1 MVPSDKTGWTK
12 VINARGTFTP
22 LGVSR
27 SPAKVREA
35 VAEALRDYV
44 RIEEMQ
50 QAASESLARF
60 SGVEAGHIVHC
71 AAAAVTLTV
80 AACMTKGEPQ
90 SVARLPDAHGLPCR
104 VLLPAGHNVNYGHA
118 IEQAIRLA
126 GGKPQLIGA
135 AERCDISDLQ
145 SAMLQDDICGL
156 LLVSSRLSRGSLD
169 LAAAVDAA
177 RRQDVPVI
185 IDGAAQDMRV
195 RELAQTGA
203 DLIILSG
210 QKYLCGPTAGLVVGT
225 TAAMAAVRAQEVGIG
240 RGMKASKE
248 AIAGTLAAL
257 EVREELSIIDWRA
270 AQSAKLQ
277 RFLQEAATLTAV
289 TACAEPDPT
298 GLPFARAVLEF
309 DPPYDAEKLAE
320 QLQASTPPIY
330 VMTHLIR
337 FNKIALEINA
347 LRQDE
352 LHSILLRLRVLLAD
366 KV

>member
-1 MVPSDKTGWTK
+1 MALRDKTRWTTI
-12 VINARGTFTP
+12 INARGTFTP

-27 SPAKVREA
+27 SPDRVREA

-44 RIEEMQ
+44 RIDEMQ
-50 QAASESLARF
+50 QAASERLAQF
-60 SGVEAGHIVHC
+60 SGAEAGHVVHC
-71 AAAAVTLTV
+71 AAAAVTLAV
-80 AACMTKGEPQ
+80 AACITKGDLQ

-104 VLLPAGHNVNYGHA
+104 VLLPAGHNINYGHP

-135 AERCDISDLQ
+135 AERCDIFDLQ
-145 SAMLQDDICGL
+145 SAMLQDDVCCL
-156 LLVSSRLSRGSLD
+156 LLVSSRLSQGSLD
-169 LAAAVDAA
+169 LPAAVDAA
-177 RRQDVPVI
+177 QRQDVPVI

-195 RELAQTGA
+195 RQLVRTGA

-225 TAAMAAVRAQEVGIG
+225 TAAMAAVRAQEAGIG

-257 EVREELSIIDWRA
+257 EVRGELSIIDWQA
-270 AQSAKLQ
+270 AQSARLRQ
-277 RFLQEAATLTAV
+277 FLKDAATLPAV
-289 TACAEPDPT
+289 KACAEPDPT

-309 DPPYDAEKLAE
+309 DPRCDAGKLAQ

-330 VMTHLIR
+330 VMTHLVR
-337 FNKIALEINA
+337 FNKIVLEINS

-352 LHSILLRLRVLLAD
+352 LDSIVLRLRVLLAETT
-366 KV
+366 